1 MSELLSKVAELLKAP
16 EELVQRSAE
25 ARAEASG
32 KSVDEVLQSWAG
44 GEAIESSAPAEAPVE
59 EAPVEEV
66 VEEAPVEEAP
76 VEEAPVE
83 EAPVEEAPVEEVVE
97 EAPVEEVVEEA
108 PVEEA
113 VPPTSVKT
121 VIKKVAV
128 VNKTMGIKLNAEASL
143 PNWLNLSFLV
153 IPLFILIGMINASST
168 QECGVKGI
176 LDVDRK
182 SQQTVNCDG
191 SPFEGTGVSSS
202 TVNYVALGQQ
212 IYSGAA
218 ACSGCHGANGGGGVG
233 PAFIAGELYTTFPTC
248 SDHAKWI
255 QLGSA
260 GWQSEVGATYG
271 AEDKVSIGGMP
282 GFQGKL
288 TEDELYAVV
297 VFERVVFG
305 GGQTEE
311 VLTDCGLLEE
321 AEEETATEAISST
334 P

>member
-1 MSELLSKVAELLKAP
+1 MSELLSKVAEILKAP

-44 GEAIESSAPAEAPVE
+44 GESVESSAPA
-59 EAPVEEV
+59 
-66 VEEAPVEEAP
+66 
-76 VEEAPVE
+76 
-83 EAPVEEAPVEEVVE
+83 EAPVEEVVE

-108 PVEEA
+108 PVEETQAA
-113 VPPTSVKT
+113 VSVKT

-128 VNKTMGIKLNAEASL
+128 INKTMGIRLNADASL

-153 IPLFILIGMINASST
+153 IPLFILIGMVNTSST

-212 IYSGAA
+212 VYSGAA
-218 ACSGCHGANGGGGVG
+218 ACAGCHGGNGGGGVG
-233 PAFIAGELYTTFPTC
+233 PAFIGGELYTTFPTC

-260 GWQSEVGATYG
+260 GWQSEIGPTYG

-311 VLTDCGLLEE
+311 VLSDCGLLEE
-321 AEEETATEAISST
+321 EVEEEITTEAISST

>member
-44 GEAIESSAPAEAPVE
+44 GEAIESSASA
-59 EAPVEEV
+59 
-66 VEEAPVEEAP
+66 EAPVEEAP

-83 EAPVEEAPVEEVVE
+83 EAPVEEAPVKEV
-97 EAPVEEVVEEA
+97 
-108 PVEEA
+108 

-218 ACSGCHGANGGGGVG
+218 ACAGCHGANGGGGVG